1 MESRSATNPST
12 PFTPSPTPRHP
23 NGLTPSPSQYRSQCP
38 SPTPLFQQ
46 LYVAVAH
53 WERVLA
59 DSPELPIERN
69 QIVRDLERLPAG
81 KLCHTRDADSDYDDE
96 EGSNDTASPL
106 RSRLDVFGGGT
117 SGSAVDRLML
127 QKNCLKLQ
135 TSSSGETKDR

>member
-1 MESRSATNPST
+1 MESRSVTNPST
-12 PFTPSPTPRHP
+12 PYTLSPTPRNP
-23 NGLTPSPSQYRSQCP
+23 NGLTPSSSQYRSQCP

-69 QIVRDLERLPAG
+69 QIVRDLERLPAD

-117 SGSAVDRLML
+117 SGSAIDRLML